1 MGCSVRFANPGCTE
15 ERRIE
20 RLSGR
25 RAPHSAKTKEKPAGV
40 NRRGLLSNTIFASSA
55 NGRVGALYLLSKE
68 KPAGMNRR
76 AVSSAIG
83 QKDSRYRDFYLGR
96 IVNVNR
102 LPERNRYRH
111 TE

>member
-1 MGCSVRFANPGCTE
+1 MA
-15 ERRIE
+15 RR
-20 RLSGR
+20 SKS
-25 RAPHSAKTKEKPAGV
+25 PSKVVSAQ
-40 NRRGLLSNTIFASSA
+40 ASKGSKKNSDCSA

>member
-1 MGCSVRFANPGCTE
+1 MARRSKFPQQGCVGT
-15 ERRIE
+15 
-20 RLSGR
+20 
-25 RAPHSAKTKEKPAGV
+25 
-40 NRRGLLSNTIFASSA
+40 ASKGSKKNSDCSA
-55 NGRVGALYLLSKE
+55 NGPVGALYLLSKE